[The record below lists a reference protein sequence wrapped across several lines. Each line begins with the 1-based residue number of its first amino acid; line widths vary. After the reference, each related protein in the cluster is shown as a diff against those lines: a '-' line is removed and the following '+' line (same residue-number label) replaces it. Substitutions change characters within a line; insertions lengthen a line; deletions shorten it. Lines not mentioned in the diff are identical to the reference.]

1 MFTFLS
7 RLGRLFVVSTVLI
20 AVGTIIGF
28 TSISG
33 ILVAS
38 HHNAS
43 SSMAC
48 AVTSAGVGQAL
59 AVSGHGFAANTQYAL
74 FTTTPGGN
82 GETTASTDSTGAF
95 TVTSFTYW
103 HGTYG
108 ASVWTLG
115 GGAKQVASCTSA
127 TV

>member
-1 MFTFLS
+1 MFTFLQ
-7 RLGRLFVVSTVLI
+7 RLSRLFVILTIMV

-48 AVTSAGVGQAL
+48 AVSSAGVGQSL
-59 AVSGHGFAANTQYAL
+59 TVSGHGFAANSQYLL
-74 FTTTPGGN
+74 FLTSPGGN
-82 GETTASTDSTGAF
+82 GATTATTDATG
-95 TVTSFTYW
+95 SFTYTSTAYW
-103 HGTYG
+103 KGAYG
-108 ASVWTLG
+108 ASVWTSG
-115 GGAKQVASCTSA
+115 GGSKQLASCTSA
-127 TV
+127 SV